1 MYNIKMIF
9 RSSVTRWLA
18 NIPKEKLG
26 VKVSQSCGELVPV
39 DAPVIWVVLVDAV

>member
-1 MYNIKMIF
+1 MISH
-9 RSSVTRWLA
+9 SSVTQWLA